1 MIMRSI
7 ILVLGFVFFV
17 LLAGLFSG
25 SETGLYRLSRLRL
38 RMGVEKKKLPFVML
52 SRCVRDASGLLM
64 SLLIGTNL
72 AQYLATS
79 IVTYIFLNMLRTE
92 RYTEIFATIFITPIL
107 FIFSELIPKNLFF
120 YRSDVLMP
128 YLGPF
133 LYIFHKVLTW
143 SGVIKAL
150 KYISSL
156 FARLTGS
163 STFSKTVMTS
173 AQRHSMQAIL
183 QDTNEEGILSSVQT
197 DIIDRLVKISNVH
210 IKSVMIP
217 IDKAVKADLNSDKA
231 ALLKILKE
239 QSFTRLL
246 VTEGKT
252 PTVSSFIN
260 IYETLSSTEQFSSL
274 ESFTKPIKSIDSETT
289 VTDAINFMQAQ
300 KQKIL
305 LVTRAG
311 RGGTEKPLGIVTMK
325 DLVEELLGE
334 LAEW

>member
-1 MIMRSI
+1 MHSI
-7 ILVLGFVFFV
+7 FLILGFIFFV

-38 RMGVEKKKLPFVML
+38 RLGIEKKKLPFVML
-52 SRCVRDASGLLM
+52 SRCVHDASGLLM

-79 IVTYIFLNMLRTE
+79 IVTYILLRTLQTA
-92 RYTEIFATIFITPIL
+92 RYTEILVTIFIAPIL

-143 SGVIKAL
+143 SGMISAL

-156 FARLTGS
+156 FARMTGS

-173 AQRHSMQAIL
+173 AQRHAMQAIL

-197 DIIDRLVKISNVH
+197 DIISRLVKVSNVH

-217 IDKAVKADLNSDKA
+217 IDKVVKTDVNSDKA
-231 ALLKILKE
+231 ELLRILEK
-239 QSFTRLL
+239 QNFTRLL
-246 VTEGKT
+246 VTEEKT
-252 PTVSSFIN
+252 GTVKGYVN
-260 IYETLSSTEQFSSL
+260 VYETLSSPGQFSSL
-274 ESFTKPIKSIDSETT
+274 EGFTLPLKHIDGETA
-289 VTDAINFMQAQ
+289 VTDAIDFMQMQ

-311 RGGTEKPLGIVTMK
+311 RGGSERTLGIVTMK